1 MKNHFSK
8 IPAMYLQAALTAVF
22 AVSAVVFWYCGYV
35 CALSYHEELQMF
47 LFNGSY
53 LAERLSLP
61 GGGADYVAEFLV
73 QLYFYPF
80 AGAVIIALLL
90 AAVQLM
96 TWNAM
101 RRMGVAAA
109 LYPLSFVPALLLWFY
124 MGDANVLL
132 STTVA
137 LLAAQAASWGY
148 SRLRNETA
156 RWVFS
161 ALAVPVLYWLIGPVV
176 IVSVA
181 LDSITD
187 FRRNGNS
194 GVSWLRMAAKTV
206 LAVACPL
213 AASHILQYSLLRII
227 VGINYFRFPMSIPL
241 MHYGMLVAVAFWP
254 LLCTARLPLRPFNGK
269 GGSAAVCV
277 ETAAVALFGMVLVP
291 RGFNATTYELLDYDY
306 LVRRGMWQR
315 IIAKADKKQPTAP
328 MSVACLNLALA
339 ETGQL
344 ADNMFAYY
352 QNGVEGLLPP
362 FSRDFISPLP
372 TAEAYLALGM
382 VNTAQRFIFEAQEAI
397 PNYRK
402 SARMTKRLAET
413 NIINGQYAVAA
424 KYIRML
430 KKTLCYRSW
439 AKKAET
445 LLWNEQALKADP
457 WVSDMRAKRYV
468 KDFMFSDR
476 ETDQM
481 LGLLFVHNHNNKMA
495 FEYLMAWLLLQRDL
509 EKFNK
514 YYPIGRYADYTR
526 IPTSYQEALV
536 FIWTQS
542 HNSFNGMPWSIEQP
556 TMRAMADFGQRYT
569 ANPNDPALT
578 SGYLGRTYWSYLLK
592 VSKPKQ

>member
-1 MKNHFSK
+1 
-8 IPAMYLQAALTAVF
+8 MYLRVALTAVF

-35 CALSYHEELQMF
+35 CELSYHEELQMF
-47 LFNGSY
+47 LFNVSY

-61 GGGADYVAEFLV
+61 GGAADYVSEFLV
-73 QLYFYPF
+73 QFYFYPF
-80 AGAVIIALLL
+80 AGAAIIALLL
-90 AAVQLM
+90 TGVQLM

-137 LLAAQAASWGY
+137 LLAAQTASWGY
-148 SRLRNETA
+148 SHLRNEAA
-156 RWVFS
+156 RWAFS
-161 ALAVPVLYWLIGPVV
+161 ALAVPVLYWLIGPIL

-181 LDSITD
+181 FDCITD
-187 FRRNGNS
+187 FRRDGNT
-194 GVSWLRMAAKTV
+194 GVSWLRMAVRAI

-213 AASHILQYSLLRII
+213 AASHIVQYPLFRIM
-227 VGINYFRFPMSIPL
+227 VGINYFRFPLSIPW
-241 MHYGMLVAVAFWP
+241 MHYGVLVAVAFWP
-254 LLCTARLPLRPFNGK
+254 LLCTARLPLRLCNGK
-269 GGSAAVCV
+269 GRPVAVCV
-277 ETAAVALFGMVLVP
+277 ETAAVALFGLILVP
-291 RGFNATTYELLDYDY
+291 RGFNATIYELLDYDY

-315 IIAKADKKQPTAP
+315 IIAKADKKQPSAP
-328 MSVACLNLALA
+328 MSVECLNLALA

-402 SARMTKRLAET
+402 SARMTKRLAQT
-413 NIINGQYAVAA
+413 NLLNGQYAVAA
-424 KYIRML
+424 KYLRML
-430 KKTLCYRSW
+430 KNTLFYRSW
-439 AKKAET
+439 AKKTEKM
-445 LLWNEQALKADP
+445 LWNEDAINASP
-457 WVSDMRAKRYV
+457 WYSRLRNLRYTE
-468 KDFMFSDR
+468 DFLYSDR
-476 ETDQM
+476 EMDQM
-481 LGLLFVHNHNNKMA
+481 LGLLFVHNHSNKMA
-495 FEYLMAWLLLQRDL
+495 FEYLMAWLLLQKDL

-514 YYPIGRYADYTR
+514 YYPIGRHANYTR

-542 HNSFNGMPWSIEQP
+542 HNNFNGMPWSIEQP
-556 TMRAMADFGQRYT
+556 TMQAMADFGQRYT

-578 SGYLGRTYWSYLLK
+578 TGHLGRTYWNYLLK
-592 VSKPKQ
+592 ESKPKQ